1 MPLFK
6 IDIQKFMLGEYWTN
20 RWLVNADDL
29 LDAQDAANDLVT
41 HERFIHSTI
50 IRFDRVRVSD
60 AVQDTDVYVTI
71 PLNVFGNY
79 GFTGE
84 NLPLFNV
91 LRADFNVAVGRPCR
105 KYWRVGLSETY
116 VVGSQIAESVITD
129 VNNVIASI
137 VALGRVVD
145 PQGNVVTG
153 GSAFPAVQMRQLRRG
168 SRRRTN
174 PVI

>member
-6 IDIQKFMLGEYWTN
+6 IDIQKFCLGEYWTN
-20 RWLVNADDL
+20 RWLVVAEDL
-29 LDAQDAANDLVT
+29 ADAQDVANDLVT
-41 HERFIHSTI
+41 QERFIHSGI

-71 PLNVFGNY
+71 PLNVYGNY
-79 GFTGE
+79 PLTGE

-105 KYWRVGLSETY
+105 KYWRIGLSENY
-116 VVGSQIAESVITD
+116 VAGSQIAASVIGD
-129 VNNVIASI
+129 ANNVIAAI
-137 VALGRVVD
+137 AALGRVVD

-153 GSAFPAVQMRQLRRG
+153 GSAFPGVQMRQLRRG
-168 SRRRTN
+168 SRRRTK